1 MAYDIGPRIGI
12 KGEKEFNNQIQN
24 INQNLKVLGS
34 ELKATTSKFEENANS
49 QDALIAKNKILNQQL
64 DVQKQKFSIIEA
76 QIDKENSKLNDLA
89 NALKKAT
96 NEFGENSVEVQKAQN
111 AYNKQAAN
119 VDKLKVGANETTTY
133 INKLTRE
140 IKENDTALSEIDS
153 GVRDAV
159 TGLKKL
165 GDEAKDTANDLDDVS
180 DSANGMSE
188 SFAGAFAGGALAE
201 QASNLVGAMKDV
213 VDESKEY
220 MKIMGALDSSSAH
233 AGYTTEQTAE
243 TYMQLYGILADD
255 QSAATTTANLQA
267 LGLEQDQL
275 RKITEGTIGAWAK
288 YGDSIPIDGLAE
300 AINET
305 VKTGTVTGNFADV
318 LNWAGT
324 SEDAFNEKLQATS
337 STSERAK
344 IILDELANQGLVDV
358 SKAFR
363 ENNAALI
370 ESNEANVA
378 LKESFAE
385 LSEMLLPI
393 FTMITEA
400 LNYVLQGFL
409 NLPEPVQ
416 NFIVI
421 LGGLLA
427 VLSTVAPIIMA
438 ISAAS
443 TALNISMLPITATIL
458 AIAAAVAAIIVV
470 FQNWGDI
477 MEWFGSLF
485 TNITNWIHEKWVD
498 LTSEIS
504 LRFKNVMNDISNI
517 ANNIKNIFQG
527 IINFIVG
534 VFTGNWARAWEGV
547 KSVFSN
553 IVSGIANIF
562 KSPINFMIDGI
573 NSFIRGLNRIKI
585 PDWVPVV
592 GGKGFHISQIPRL
605 KVGMDF
611 VPNDFYPAYLDYG
624 EAVLTKEQNQKFRKM
639 GGVEGMERLYD
650 MKNRYILD
658 SAYKVNP
665 IQNITVEN
673 NTYIDGKKIAE
684 NTTTHI
690 TKNQSNRAFQ
700 FG

>member
-49 QDALIAKNKILNQQL
+49 QDALVAKNKILNQQL

-76 QIDKENSKLNDLA
+76 QIEKENSKLNDLA

-111 AYNKQAAN
+111 AYNKQASN

-213 VDESKEY
+213 VEESKEY

-363 ENNAALI
+363 ENNTALI

-443 TALNISMLPITATIL
+443 TALNVSMLPITATIL
-458 AIAAAVAAIIVV
+458 AIAAAVAAIIVI

-527 IINFIVG
+527 IIDFIVG

-665 IQNITVEN
+665 IQNITVVN
-673 NTYIDGKKIAE
+673 NTYLDGKKIAE
-684 NTTTHI
+684 NTTMHI
-690 TKNQSNRAFQ
+690 TKNQSNRTFQ

>member
-1 MAYDIGPRIGI
+1 M
-12 KGEKEFNNQIQN
+12 
-24 INQNLKVLGS
+24 
-34 ELKATTSKFEENANS
+34 
-49 QDALIAKNKILNQQL
+49 
-64 DVQKQKFSIIEA
+64 
-76 QIDKENSKLNDLA
+76 
-89 NALKKAT
+89 
-96 NEFGENSVEVQKAQN
+96 
-111 AYNKQAAN
+111 
-119 VDKLKVGANETTTY
+119 
-133 INKLTRE
+133 
-140 IKENDTALSEIDS
+140 
-153 GVRDAV
+153 
-159 TGLKKL
+159 
-165 GDEAKDTANDLDDVS
+165 
-180 DSANGMSE
+180 
-188 SFAGAFAGGALAE
+188 
-201 QASNLVGAMKDV
+201 
-213 VDESKEY
+213 
-220 MKIMGALDSSSAH
+220 
-233 AGYTTEQTAE
+233 
-243 TYMQLYGILADD
+243 
-255 QSAATTTANLQA
+255 
-267 LGLEQDQL
+267 
-275 RKITEGTIGAWAK
+275 
-288 YGDSIPIDGLAE
+288 AE

-363 ENNAALI
+363 ENNTALI

-427 VLSTVAPIIMA
+427 ILSTVAPIIMA

-443 TALNISMLPITATIL
+443 TALNISMMPITATIL

-477 MEWFGSLF
+477 MEWFGALF

-665 IQNITVEN
+665 IQNITVVN
-673 NTYIDGKKIAE
+673 NTYLDGKKIAE
-684 NTTTHI
+684 NTTTYI